1 MNPQN
6 LQPPRHHRRFID
18 RFVAAC
24 QADARVAA
32 AFLGGSY
39 ATGTADAYS
48 DLDLSVI
55 ATDAAYEDF
64 YAGRAAFLGGLGEVV
79 FLEDFDL
86 PNIAFCILS
95 DGVEFE
101 LWFGSENRC
110 EHLHSGPYQVLL
122 DKTGIL
128 AGADF
133 PPEEPSL
140 AEQREML
147 RRLIAWFWHD
157 MSHFITAMAR
167 NQLWWAHGQLE
178 ALRNYCINLARLRAN
193 FLDPDVGSEA
203 YFKVE
208 RAVPIAMLAPLE
220 PTYCPL
226 ERGAMLGAAQAIVS
240 LYQEQAQ
247 ELAQTHELAYPAGLE
262 RVMLE
267 RLERVLAS
275 ASL

>member
-6 LQPPRHHRRFID
+6 LQLPRHHQRFID

-24 QADARVAA
+24 QADARVVA

-39 ATGTADAYS
+39 AKGMADAHS

-55 ATDAAYEDF
+55 TAGAAYEDF
-64 YAGRAAFLGGLGEVV
+64 YAGRAAFLGRLGEVV

-86 PNIAFCILS
+86 PNIAFCVLS
-95 DGVEFE
+95 DGAEFE

-110 EHLHSGPYQVLL
+110 DHLHSGPYHVLL

-128 AGADF
+128 AGAAF
-133 PPEEPSL
+133 PPEEQAL
-140 AEQREML
+140 AEQIETL
-147 RRLIAWFWHD
+147 RCLMAWFWHD

-167 NQLWWAHGQLE
+167 DQLWWAHGQLE
-178 ALRNYCINLARLRAN
+178 ALRNYCINLLRLRQN

-203 YFKVE
+203 SFKVE
-208 RAVPIAMLAPLE
+208 RAVPIDMLAPLG

-226 ERGAMLGAAQAIVS
+226 ERGAMLGAAQAIVR
-240 LYQEQAQ
+240 LYQ
-247 ELAQTHELAYPAGLE
+247 ELAQGLAQRHGLAYPAELE

-267 RLERVLAS
+267 RFERLHRQS
-275 ASL
+275 